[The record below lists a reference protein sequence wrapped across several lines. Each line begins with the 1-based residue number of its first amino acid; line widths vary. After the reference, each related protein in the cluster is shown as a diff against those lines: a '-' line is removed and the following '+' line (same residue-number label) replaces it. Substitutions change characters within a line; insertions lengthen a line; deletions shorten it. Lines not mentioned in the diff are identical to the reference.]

1 LTRRHAIQVL
11 TLLPLVIV
19 LIGGMARLW
28 PCPALVV
35 WSCGGNYELL
45 KEYVAAFEARE
56 GVQVRYTAAP
66 AAFLLARALN
76 SADPPDVIVGRGG
89 PGWDSLQDVGLCA
102 EPPLVFAA
110 DLLVVAVAAG
120 NPKEIRSVE
129 DMGREGVRVAMSP
142 GAMKPKSKVPGMF
155 MMAVSAKL
163 YPGLVE
169 RWENNAVVRETC
181 GRKLFDSLLDGRA
194 DAAIAPRSLLFYG
207 DYRGKVEEVQISAT
221 ELLTMRACPAI
232 PQCAVSLSGKDGVP
246 SKLAQR
252 FVAGL
257 AKDREGLGRH
267 GYMPVEDPRA
277 KPLGRLLKALAPKNM
292 AGWQILLAEK
302 LDEAGLSA
310 ETRRRYLKVLC
321 TFGPNRYTARALCN
335 TASQALAEGNPQAAR
350 LDWQRVLADYP
361 PQQPSEYGLSTSA
374 QRARHQPVQALSYEH
389 WRRQAKAGLARAKD
403 AGGRPAPVTEDPLV
417 QALFPI
423 LLSQGDPPKNST
435 RDLALGLHLMV
446 AGDYEFATRDLLKV
460 ATLHY
465 PSRHMPV
472 AEYLLG
478 LCAEARGQNG
488 TARRQWERTVR
499 DCPGSRSAEL
509 AEQALARLPTAEKTS
524 DGGVMPVWTECF
536 GTHPDR
542 AMTYGM
548 RLYAHRLPLFT
559 FKEMAKILSGIYGK
573 HKLGGRARLCAGVA
587 CDALGNEDAAA
598 YQWQVCLHAAASTHW
613 ADRAAK
619 KLAQLGKQPVPQPR
633 TAPGKPAKG
642 SAAKRFR
649 LAEEFFRAGVHEQG
663 QIVLEYLKVLTV
675 ARPPL
680 ESLTPPTR
688 GMLGKATKRLTVCL
702 VRAGHSASEARDL
715 VHSLPGAQAF
725 LAAPKPT
732 GSGQPDMKR

>member
-1 LTRRHAIQVL
+1 LTRRRATQLL
-11 TLLPLVIV
+11 TLLPLVVV
-19 LIGGMARLW
+19 LIGGMAWLW
-28 PCPALVV
+28 PRPALVV

-45 KEYVAAFEARE
+45 KEYVGAFEARE

-66 AAFLLARALN
+66 ASFLLARALS
-76 SADPPDVIVGRGG
+76 SANPPDVIVGRGG

-169 RWENNAVVRETC
+169 RWENNAVVHETC
-181 GRKLFDSLLDGRA
+181 GRKLLDSLLDGRA
-194 DAAIAPRSLLFYG
+194 DAAVAPRSLLFYG
-207 DYRGKVEEVQISAT
+207 DCRGKVEEVEISTA

-232 PQCAVSLSGKDGVP
+232 PQCAVSLSGEDGVP
-246 SKLAQR
+246 SELAQR

-257 AKDREGLGRH
+257 AKDRERLRRH
-267 GYMPVEDPRA
+267 GYVPVDDPRA

-335 TASQALAEGNPQAAR
+335 TAAQALAEGNPQAAR

-361 PQQPSEYGLSTSA
+361 PPQPSEYGLPTSA

-389 WRRQAKAGLARAKD
+389 WRQQAKAGLA
-403 AGGRPAPVTEDPLV
+403 GGRDREGSRTPALEDPLV

-423 LLSQGDPPKNST
+423 LLSQGDPPKNSI

-478 LCAEARGQNG
+478 LCAGARGQNG

-499 DCPGSRSAEL
+499 DYPGSRAAEL
-509 AEQALARLPTAEKTS
+509 AEQALARLPTAEKAS
-524 DGGVMPVWTECF
+524 DGGAMPVWTECF

-548 RLYAHRLPLFT
+548 RLYVHRLPLFT

-587 CDALGNEDAAA
+587 CAAFGNEDAAA
-598 YQWQVCLHAAASTHW
+598 YEWGLCSRAAAGTPW
-613 ADRAAK
+613 AEQAVR
-619 KLAQLGKQPVPQPR
+619 KLKQVANRPVPQPKSK
-633 TAPGKPAKG
+633 PGKPAKG

-649 LAEEFFRAGVHEQG
+649 VAEEFRQAGVHEQG
-663 QIVLEYLKVLTV
+663 QIILEYLKVLTV
-675 ARPPL
+675 ARPPPA
-680 ESLTPPTR
+680 SLPPKGCR
-688 GMLGKATKRLTVCL
+688 ILGQAAKHLSACL
-702 VRAGHSASEARDL
+702 VRAGHSTAEAHEL
-715 VHSLPGAQAF
+715 VRSLPSAQVFLSPQEGGAQ
-725 LAAPKPT
+725 
-732 GSGQPDMKR
+732 